1 MMFKEFLQNSGKKLT
16 TQVISSNLNVDNLHG
31 LEIACDKIREAIESR
46 KIVYFFGN
54 GGSAADASHIAA
66 EFTSFC
72 VKKHDPW
79 GAVCLNDSISSLTAI
94 PNDYSFDELFQRQVH
109 ALLKPGDV
117 FIGLSTSGKSKNVL
131 LGLDAA
137 TKLGGFS
144 ILLTSIRAPELNLEY
159 DINVQIKVESPET
172 TRIQEIHLHWLH
184 TIIEYLEINL

>member
-1 MMFKEFLQNSGKKLT
+1 MFKEFLEDSGQKLS
-16 TQVISSNLNVDNLHG
+16 TQLLSSNANAYAVAN
-31 LEIACDKIREAIESR
+31 LEIAFSKIKEAINSR

-54 GGSAADASHIAA
+54 GGSAAEASHIAA

-94 PNDYSFDELFQRQVH
+94 PNDYSFNELFQRQIQ

-117 FIGLSTSGKSKNVL
+117 VVGLSTSGSSRNVL

-144 ILLTSIRAPELNLEY
+144 ILMTSTRAPELNQEF
-159 DINVQIKVESPET
+159 DIDLTIKVDSIET

-184 TIIEYLEINL
+184 TIIEYLEVTL